1 MQKLRTTSRVLIL
14 MLSCMMAFSL
24 AGCSKKLKS
33 TEDLIAKARKEIT
46 VANADTIE
54 VELAAKCTKNEEALM
69 WFITGNEYQMHRYFP
84 MVFEI
89 VGEDEYVFEGRHN
102 ALERGQDIYVY
113 NWGDGYSFLVNN
125 PNCKKIQITGNV
137 GGLGA
142 VTEVEIGEG
151 EYPFHYY
158 YELLPQ
164 DYIFLD
170 AEGNELR

>member
-1 MQKLRTTSRVLIL
+1 MRKNKFIVL
-14 MLSCMMAFSL
+14 MLSCIVAFSL
-24 AGCSKKLKS
+24 AGCREKLTS
-33 TEDLIAKARKEIT
+33 EEDLIAKAREEIT
-46 VANADTIE
+46 VAEADTIE
-54 VELAAKCTKNEEALM
+54 VRLAAKQEKNDRALM

-125 PNCKKIQITGNV
+125 PKCKKIQITGNV

-170 AEGNELR
+170 AEGNEIRQ